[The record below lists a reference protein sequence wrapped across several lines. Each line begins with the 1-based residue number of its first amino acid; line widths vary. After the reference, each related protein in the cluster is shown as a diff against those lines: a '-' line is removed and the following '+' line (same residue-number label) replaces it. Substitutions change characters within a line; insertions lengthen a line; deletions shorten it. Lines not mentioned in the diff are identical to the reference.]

1 MIITTALF
9 TQIFG
14 ANKDAQAI
22 VDALNEVLPTFGI
35 NTTDRIAAFLAQAG
49 HESAKFTA
57 KVENLNYSQS
67 ALLSVFGK
75 YFNATTSAQY
85 ARQPQKIA
93 NRVYA
98 NRMGNGNEASGDGY
112 KYRGRG
118 YIQLTGKNNYTQ
130 CSADLNI
137 NGVDLVAHP
146 EYLETIRGAVL
157 SACWFWN
164 KNNLNA
170 LADKHD
176 IVGLTKRINGGTL
189 GLADRQ
195 DLYARIK
202 NAL

>member
-75 YFNATTSAQY
+75 YFNATTSAQLLLKMPT
-85 ARQPQKIA
+85 R
-93 NRVYA
+93 
-98 NRMGNGNEASGDGY
+98 
-112 KYRGRG
+112 
-118 YIQLTGKNNYTQ
+118 
-130 CSADLNI
+130 
-137 NGVDLVAHP
+137 
-146 EYLETIRGAVL
+146 
-157 SACWFWN
+157 F
-164 KNNLNA
+164 
-170 LADKHD
+170 
-176 IVGLTKRINGGTL
+176 
-189 GLADRQ
+189 
-195 DLYARIK
+195 IK
-202 NAL
+202 